1 MQRRLM
7 QTKVCYKLFYSLSKE
22 ASHKP
27 LKVAAAK
34 KSFPS
39 VFIIDTTCYNIDT
52 TRWMFFI
59 PCDYWKQYFSHK
71 FNITQRLGA
80 TTMLLRSLKQ
90 VFWKK
95 SAFYVRY
102 LGSNITIT
110 MMLIAKVQNKTST
123 S

>member
-1 MQRRLM
+1 
-7 QTKVCYKLFYSLSKE
+7 
-22 ASHKP
+22 
-27 LKVAAAK
+27 
-34 KSFPS
+34 
-39 VFIIDTTCYNIDT
+39 
-52 TRWMFFI
+52 MFFI
-59 PCDYWKQYFSHK
+59 PCDNWKQYFSYK
-71 FNITQRLGA
+71 FNNTQRLGA

-102 LGSNITIT
+102 LGNNITIT